1 MPPLG
6 DDPPNEKPPDPIADP
21 DPAAAFVSSFA
32 TSPSNP
38 ARTVS
43 QAAHFFAS
51 PLFRTEQTSHFQ
63 LSLSTENIA
72 LRLSDF
78 EDASFASTDAPLS
91 PSSSSSSSDDS
102 SPPKSQSTY
111 QLRKSTSLIFPS
123 LVIFFSVFRCSSS
136 QYTVFKLSMSFWKSD
151 AGIALFPPDNSWKA
165 VWAFCLS
172 SSRSALSSE
181 SMDKPSSSPSTNS
194 VYQSMKAALVILPD
208 PAGSIMAICLSH
220 SSPWNPWP
228 SSSLRFSNESTG
240 RDPPF
245 SSSMVS
251 NTRAAHLPATERL

>member
-32 TSPSNP
+32 TSPSKP
-38 ARTVS
+38 GRTVS
-43 QAAHFFAS
+43 QAAHFFALQ
-51 PLFRTEQTSHFQ
+51 LFRTEQISHFQ

-78 EDASFASTDAPLS
+78 EDASFVPAGA
-91 PSSSSSSSDDS
+91 SSSSSSSDDS
-102 SPPKSQSTY
+102 SPPNSQPTY
-111 QLRKSTSLIFPS
+111 QLRKSNSWISPPRAM
-123 LVIFFSVFRCSSS
+123 IFSVFRCSSS